1 MTEVN
6 KSFQFY
12 IIVSTEFLFLSVIWC
27 VNNVVLRAII
37 RSGLLLHNLK
47 AEVPTFPY
55 KYITLHVLQHS
66 FSFKF

>member
-55 KYITLHVLQHS
+55 KYITHVLQHS